1 MIELEIQGMSCMH
14 CVKAVTDALRSVPGV
29 EGTPEVRLED
39 ATASVQGTPD
49 AVAVVAAVSAAG
61 YQARVRG

>member
-1 MIELEIQGMSCMH
+1 MVELEIQGMSCMH

-29 EGTPEVRLED
+29 EGTPEVSLED
-39 ATASVQGTPD
+39 ATATVWGKPDPD
-49 AVAVVAAVSAAG
+49 ALVDTLAEAG